1 MDSGHFSGSRVTNSY
16 ISSNPFYG
24 HWLPA
29 HCVFHCH
36 NRVLIA
42 DIVLSYNDDR
52 FL

>member
-1 MDSGHFSGSRVTNSY
+1 MDTFLGPELQTLIYRLT
-16 ISSNPFYG
+16 PFYG

-29 HCVFHCH
+29 HCVFHRH
-36 NRVLIA
+36 NHVLIA